1 MERIRIFWKNRES
14 CLFPKGVDES
24 SDRVFEAASSVKS
37 IVMTSDYM
45 DKNKQEL
52 EDLVVQTEDKMDLN
66 PIEFIKV
73 GNVERMNKLQDVLD
87 GCYETC
93 VQKLR

>member
-1 MERIRIFWKNRES
+1 
-14 CLFPKGVDES
+14 
-24 SDRVFEAASSVKS
+24 
-37 IVMTSDYM
+37 M
-45 DKNKQEL
+45 DKDKQEL

-87 GCYETC
+87 ECYENCT
-93 VQKLR
+93 